1 MSFAHLHVHT
11 QYSILD
17 GQSKI
22 GDLIDTAVANGQPAL
37 AITDHGNMFG
47 VKEFLDTVAK
57 KNAPLKPIVGCE
69 FYVAGASRFDRKGRE
84 DQSSYHLI
92 MLAKNMQG
100 YHNLIKLSSK
110 AYIEGFYYKPR
121 IDHELIEQYHEG
133 IVCCSACLGGEVP
146 QAIMDGRPEEAERI
160 AAWYKSIFGEDYYL
174 EVQRHETDVP
184 GAEKSTFA
192 HQQQVN
198 EVIFRIAEKLG
209 IKVVATNDVHFVR
222 KEDGPAHDRLICIST
237 NSDFDDPKRL
247 RYTQQEYLKSTE
259 EMSDIQYAGDCGQ
272 GGGHQPEPRPDSA
285 GLPSAGGLH
294 RFQRLPAPP
303 HLRGRTHPLRGGHP
317 RGHEGA
323 YRLRAGDHKEDGISG
338 LFPHRAGLHQGGPQ
352 HGRMGGSRTRL
363 GRRFG
368 GGLLSYDYQH
378 RPDKVRPSVRA
389 FPQP

>member
-22 GDLIDTAVANGQPAL
+22 EDLINTAVANGQPAL

-57 KNAPLKPIVGCE
+57 KEAPLKPIVGCE
-69 FYVAGASRFDRKGRE
+69 MYVAGNSRFDRKGRE

-92 MLAKNMQG
+92 MLAKNMDG

-146 QAIMDGRPEEAERI
+146 QAIMEGKPEEAERI
-160 AAWYKSIFGEDYYL
+160 AAWYKSIFGDDYYL

-184 GAEKSTFA
+184 GAEKSTFE

-198 EVIFRIAEKLG
+198 EVIFKIAEKLG

-259 EMSDIQYAGDCGQ
+259 EMSAIFAD
-272 GGGHQPEPRPDSA
+272 HPEVISNTLEIVDKCEVLNLGRTYPRP
-285 GLPSAGGLH
+285 
-294 RFQRLPAPP
+294 
-303 HLRGRTHPLRGGHP
+303 RGRGLTSNW
-317 RGHEGA
+317 
-323 YRLRAGDHKEDGISG
+323 RLSRRWD
-338 LFPHRAGLHQGGPQ
+338 FPIIFL
-352 HGRMGGSRTRL
+352 
-363 GRRFG
+363 
-368 GGLLSYDYQH
+368 
-378 RPDKVRPSVRA
+378 
-389 FPQP
+389 